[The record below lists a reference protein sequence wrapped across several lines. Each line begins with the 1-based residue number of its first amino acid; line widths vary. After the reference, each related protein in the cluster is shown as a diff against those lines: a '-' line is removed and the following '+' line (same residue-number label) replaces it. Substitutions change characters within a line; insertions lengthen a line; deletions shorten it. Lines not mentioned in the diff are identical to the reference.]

1 MQAGGQSLSEKS
13 WKTHYRVDAL
23 APEYRFD
30 MAKLDWYIRANLKP
44 RHMQLLI
51 ALDDLRQVARVAGY
65 LNVSQPAV
73 SKTLA
78 ELEKGLGVV
87 LFHRGPKGLSPTAYG
102 QILIKL
108 SRSVMRELDV
118 TRDEMR
124 LLASG
129 ADGRV
134 RVGVLPTAAPVLAP
148 RALIRLRQ
156 AAPRISVVLHEGTSD
171 YLLPRLRQGD
181 LDIVVGTLPSASK
194 ALGLEEQILHHGER
208 IVVVCGDHH
217 PLAQQPRVSCED
229 LKPFLVVLPPATS
242 AFRVSV
248 DAAMEALQLDASL
261 GLIESGSMTATNTFL
276 RESDAISF
284 YSEHLAQHYSDKGLI
299 HILPV
304 DLSNLTAPVGMAWL
318 ALQERNPSLE
328 RFKECLVALSQEVF
342 A

>member
-1 MQAGGQSLSEKS
+1 
-13 WKTHYRVDAL
+13 
-23 APEYRFD
+23 
-30 MAKLDWYIRANLKP
+30 
-44 RHMQLLI
+44 MQLLI

-87 LFHRGPKGLSPTAYG
+87 LFLRGPKGMLPTAYG

-129 ADGRV
+129 ADGRI
-134 RVGVLPTAAPVLAP
+134 RVGVLPAAAPVLAP
-148 RALIRLRQ
+148 KALIRLRQ
-156 AAPRISVVLHEGTSD
+156 TSPLTSVVLHEGTSD

-181 LDIVVGTLPSASK
+181 LDIVVGTLPPASK
-194 ALGLEEQILHHGER
+194 VLGLEEQILHHGER
-208 IVVVCGDHH
+208 IFVVCGDHH
-217 PLAQQPRVSCED
+217 PLAKQQQVSFED
-229 LKPFLVVLPPATS
+229 LKPLWVVVPPASS

-248 DAAMEALQLDASL
+248 DAAMEAVQLDASRA
-261 GLIESGSMTATNTFL
+261 LIESGSMTATNTFL
-276 RESDAISF
+276 RETDAISF
-284 YSEHLAQHYSDKGLI
+284 YSEHLAKHYSEKGLI

-304 DLSNLTAPVGMAWL
+304 DLPNLTAPLGMAWL
-318 ALQERNPSLE
+318 ALQENSPSLQ
-328 RFKECLVALSQEVF
+328 RLKECLMVLSQEVF
-342 A
+342 T